1 MNCEKPTLKE
11 IQQSEL
17 EILKYFRDFCN
28 ENGLKYF
35 ITAGT
40 LLGAVRHRG
49 FIPWD
54 DDVDVVMPRD
64 DYDRFVKLMRK
75 NKDKRFIFQSAKT
88 DRNYPIYCPK
98 LREKKY
104 IVSEVL
110 FGKALK
116 YNGCYIDILP
126 LDKCPAEPRKARI
139 FFDLNVF
146 LTTALIKKINPEYP
160 VGYTKKNIKKLHAIV
175 RLLPRCVI
183 RLLRELLR
191 RSVKGDML
199 CTVDGAHGYPHE
211 VYKREW
217 FSEQVPIE
225 FEGEI
230 FSAPIGWDKLLK
242 NMYGDYM
249 ELPNEDK
256 RSGHFVTV
264 EEAEENEKSNNLRN
278 V

>member
-1 MNCEKPTLKE
+1 MSCEKPTLKE

-17 EILKYFRDFCN
+17 EILIYFRNFCN
-28 ENGLKYF
+28 ENGWKYF

-40 LLGAVRHRG
+40 LLGAVRHGG

-54 DDVDVVMPRD
+54 DDVDVVMPRA
-64 DYDRFVKLMRK
+64 DYDRFIKLMRK
-75 NKDKRFIFQSAKT
+75 NKDKRFVFQDAKT
-88 DRNYPIYCPK
+88 DINYPIYCPK

-104 IVSEVL
+104 IVREVL

-126 LDKCPAEPRKARI
+126 LDKCPVESRKARI

-146 LTTALIKKINPEYP
+146 LTTALIKKVNSEYP
-160 VGYTKKNIKKLHAIV
+160 VGYNKKAIKRLHTIV

-183 RLLRELLR
+183 RLLRELIR
-191 RSVKGDML
+191 RNVKGEMI

-217 FSEQVPIE
+217 FSEQVPME

-249 ELPNEDK
+249 EFPDEDK
-256 RSGHFVTV
+256 RGGHFMTV
-264 EEAEENEKSNNLRN
+264 EKAEDK
-278 V
+278 

>member
-1 MNCEKPTLKE
+1 MSNGTVTLKE

-17 EILKYFRDFCN
+17 EILIYFRDFCN

-40 LLGAVRHRG
+40 LLGAVRHGG

-54 DDVDVVMPRD
+54 DDVDAVMPRD

-75 NKDKRFIFQSAKT
+75 NRNGKFVFQDGKT

-98 LREKKY
+98 LREKSF
-104 IVSEVL
+104 IVHEAL

-126 LDKCPAEPRKARI
+126 LDRCPEEPQEART

-146 LTTALIKKINPEYP
+146 FTTALVKKMNPEYS
-160 VGYTKKNIKKLHAIV
+160 VGYTKKSMKRIHAMA
-175 RLLPRCVI
+175 RLLPRGVI
-183 RLLRELLR
+183 RFLRDLLR
-191 RSVKGDML
+191 RNVSGEML

-217 FSEQVPIE
+217 FSDQVPME
-225 FEGEI
+225 FEGEM
-230 FSAPIGWDKLLK
+230 FSAPIGWDSLLK
-242 NMYGDYM
+242 NMYGNYM
-249 ELPNEDK
+249 ELPDEDK
-256 RSGHFVTV
+256 RGGHFITI
-264 EEAEENEKSNNLRN
+264 EKA
-278 V
+278 